1 MPSRVYV
8 QEIGAKTLDHDKIT
22 VLEACAK
29 RKQSRFLARPTVLLM
44 RKLPPLLQ
52 LVERRPKQ

>member
-1 MPSRVYV
+1 MPGRVYV
-8 QEIGAKTLDHDKIT
+8 QEIGFKTLDHNPAIL
-22 VLEACAK
+22 LEACAK
-29 RKQSRFLARPTVLLM
+29 RKQSRFLARSTVLLM